1 MLGGWSSSASQMSVL
16 IRWFNFLMF
25 WKEQTM
31 RFCTGHKNFTLGK
44 TGLGPWA
51 EGQSS

>member
-1 MLGGWSSSASQMSVL
+1 MLGGCPLQRPRCL
-16 IRWFNFLMF
+16 CWFNFLMF

-44 TGLGPWA
+44 IGLGPWA